1 VAHAA
6 IEQTQRF
13 VMGRRELLVII
24 ADFLT
29 IAGLL
34 FIPAGTIGWIAG
46 WVFITLLYGV
56 TLLTVRMLVRDDP
69 ELLRER
75 MSSPVQRNQPLW
87 DRILLPVF
95 LLLFAAWLILM
106 SLDAVRFGWSD
117 VPVWLQVLGALGV
130 TLSSY
135 VMYLAF
141 RENAYL
147 YPVVKIQEEQGQS
160 VVSSGPYRYVRHPMY
175 SSSFV
180 FFPATALLLG
190 SWLGLLFSLVLIAMI
205 IMRTALEDRTLKI
218 GLDGYAKYAET
229 VKYRLVPHLW

>member
-1 VAHAA
+1 MAHAA

-13 VMGRRELLVII
+13 VMGRRELLVMI
-24 ADFLT
+24 AAFLT

-34 FIPAGTIGWIAG
+34 FIPARTIGWFAG
-46 WVFITLLYGV
+46 WVFIALLCGV

-87 DRILLPVF
+87 DRVLLPVF
-95 LLLFAAWLILM
+95 LLLFVAWLILM

-135 VMYLAF
+135 VIYLAF

-147 YPVVKIQEEQGQS
+147 YPVVKIQEERGQS
-160 VVSSGPYRYVRHPMY
+160 VVSTGPYRYVRHPMY

-190 SWLGLLFSLVLIAMI
+190 SWLGLLFSLVLIAI
-205 IMRTALEDRTLKI
+205 IILRTALEDRTLNSE
-218 GLDGYAKYAET
+218 LAGYTEYAET

>member
-1 VAHAA
+1 M
-6 IEQTQRF
+6 I
-13 VMGRRELLVII
+13 RRELLVMI
-24 ADFLT
+24 AEFLT

-34 FIPAGTIGWIAG
+34 FIPAGTIGWIVG
-46 WVFITLLYGV
+46 WVFIALLCGV
-56 TLLTVRMLVRDDP
+56 SLPTVRMLVRDDP

-87 DRILLPVF
+87 DRVLLPVF
-95 LLLFAAWLILM
+95 LLLFVAWLILM

-141 RENAYL
+141 QENAYL
-147 YPVVKIQEEQGQS
+147 YPVVKIQEERGQS
-160 VVSSGPYRYVRHPMY
+160 VVSTGPYRYVRHPMY
-175 SSSFV
+175 SSCFV

-190 SWLGLLFSLVLIAMI
+190 SWLGLLFSLVLIAI
-205 IMRTALEDRTLKI
+205 IILRTALEDRTLKSE
-218 GLDGYAKYAET
+218 LAGYTEYAET